1 MDGHPVRCRRRR
13 RTIPDLDEGS
23 TPTRKGCSGAG
34 APAILAKIESRT
46 QGSGE
51 LGLEHK
57 DHDKVFFATFGA
69 VLAALGAIFF
79 ICIVAARAIAP
90 EPALD
95 PEALAKLEE
104 RIRPVGSA
112 VTDPA
117 ALVKVA
123 AKAAREP
130 YTGEQVLEKYCNA
143 CHMAGVMGAPKEDDK
158 AAWSARASAAGG
170 LDGLTAS
177 AIKGKNAMPPRGGG
191 ADLSD
196 DEVKAAVETMLKK
209 SGV

>member
-1 MDGHPVRCRRRR
+1 MIVRRAR
-13 RTIPDLDEGS
+13 
-23 TPTRKGCSGAG
+23 
-34 APAILAKIESRT
+34 
-46 QGSGE
+46 E

-79 ICIVAARAIAP
+79 ICIVAARLLLP
-90 EPALD
+90 EAGPD
-95 PEALAKLEE
+95 PEALVKLEE
-104 RIRPVGSA
+104 RIRPVGQV

-130 YTGEQVLEKYCNA
+130 YTAEQVLEKACNA
-143 CHMAGVMGAPKEDDK
+143 CHVAGVLGAPKEGDK

-170 LDGLTAS
+170 VDGLAAS
-177 AIKGKNAMPPRGGG
+177 AMKGKNSMPPRGGNP
-191 ADLSD
+191 DLSD
-196 DEVKAAVETMLKK
+196 EEIKAAVGLMLKK
-209 SGV
+209 SGA

>member
-1 MDGHPVRCRRRR
+1 
-13 RTIPDLDEGS
+13 
-23 TPTRKGCSGAG
+23 
-34 APAILAKIESRT
+34 
-46 QGSGE
+46 
-51 LGLEHK
+51 LEHK

-79 ICIVAARAIAP
+79 ICIIAARMITPDHGPGP
-90 EPALD
+90 E
-95 PEALAKLEE
+95 ELARLEE

-123 AKAAREP
+123 AKAARAPFTAE
-130 YTGEQVLEKYCNA
+130 EVLTKYCNA
-143 CHMAGVMGAPKEDDK
+143 CHMAGVMGAPKDGDK
-158 AAWSARASAAGG
+158 ATWSARAAAAGG

-177 AIKGKNAMPPRGGG
+177 AIQGKNAMPPRGGG

-196 DEVKAAVETMLKK
+196 DEIKAAVGAMLKQ
-209 SGV
+209 SGL

>member
-1 MDGHPVRCRRRR
+1 
-13 RTIPDLDEGS
+13 
-23 TPTRKGCSGAG
+23 
-34 APAILAKIESRT
+34 LANVLR
-46 QGSGE
+46 G

-79 ICIVAARAIAP
+79 VCITAARLLIP
-90 EPALD
+90 DLGPD
-95 PEALAKLEE
+95 PEALVKLEE

-123 AKAAREP
+123 AKVARAP
-130 YTGEQVLEKYCNA
+130 YTGEEVLAKVCNA
-143 CHMAGVMGAPKEDDK
+143 CHMAGVLGAPKEGDK
-158 AAWSARASAAGG
+158 TAWSARYAAAGG
-170 LDGLTAS
+170 IDGLAAS
-177 AIKGKNAMPPRGGG
+177 AMKGKNAMPPRGGNP
-191 ADLSD
+191 DLSD
-196 DEVKAAVETMLKK
+196 DEIKAAIGAMLKQ

>member
-1 MDGHPVRCRRRR
+1 MP
-13 RTIPDLDEGS
+13 E
-23 TPTRKGCSGAG
+23 A
-34 APAILAKIESRT
+34 AAILRGTCVKSNKVA
-46 QGSGE
+46 GE

-79 ICIVAARAIAP
+79 ICIVAARSIIP
-90 EPALD
+90 EPAPD
-95 PEALAKLEE
+95 PEAVAQLEE

-123 AKAAREP
+123 AKAARAP
-130 YTGEQVLEKYCNA
+130 YTAEEVLTKVCNA
-143 CHMAGVMGAPKEDDK
+143 CHVAGVLGAPKDGDK

-196 DEVKAAVETMLKK
+196 DEVKAAVGAMLKQ

>member
-1 MDGHPVRCRRRR
+1 M
-13 RTIPDLDEGS
+13 
-23 TPTRKGCSGAG
+23 
-34 APAILAKIESRT
+34 
-46 QGSGE
+46 
-51 LGLEHK
+51 EHK

-69 VLAALGAIFF
+69 VLAALGGFFF
-79 ICIVAARAIAP
+79 ICIVAARALAP
-90 EPALD
+90 EPTPD
-95 PEALAKLEE
+95 QEALAKLED

-123 AKAAREP
+123 AKTARAP
-130 YTGEQVLEKYCNA
+130 FTGEQVLQKYCDA
-143 CHMAGVMGAPKEDDK
+143 CHIAGVMGAPKEDDK

-170 LDGLTAS
+170 LDGLTTS

-196 DEVKAAVETMLKK
+196 DEIKAAVEIMLKK

>member
-1 MDGHPVRCRRRR
+1 
-13 RTIPDLDEGS
+13 
-23 TPTRKGCSGAG
+23 
-34 APAILAKIESRT
+34 
-46 QGSGE
+46 
-51 LGLEHK
+51 LEHK

-69 VLAALGAIFF
+69 VLAALGAIFA
-79 ICIVAARAIAP
+79 ICIIAARLITP
-90 EPALD
+90 DHEPD

-123 AKAAREP
+123 AKAARAPFTAE
-130 YTGEQVLEKYCNA
+130 EVLAKYCNA
-143 CHMAGVMGAPKEDDK
+143 CHTAGVMGAPKEGDK
-158 AAWSARASAAGG
+158 AAWAARASASGG

-191 ADLSD
+191 ADLTD
-196 DEVKAAVETMLKK
+196 DEIKAAVGLMLKQ

>member
-1 MDGHPVRCRRRR
+1 M
-13 RTIPDLDEGS
+13 
-23 TPTRKGCSGAG
+23 
-34 APAILAKIESRT
+34 
-46 QGSGE
+46 
-51 LGLEHK
+51 EHK

-69 VLAALGAIFF
+69 VLAALGGIFF
-79 ICIVAARAIAP
+79 ICIVAARLLVP
-90 EPALD
+90 DPVSD
-95 PEALAKLEE
+95 PEALVKLEE

-123 AKAAREP
+123 AKSARAP
-130 YTGEQVLEKYCNA
+130 YTAEEVLAKVCNA
-143 CHMAGVMGAPKEDDK
+143 CHMAGVLGAPKEGDK
-158 AAWSARASAAGG
+158 AAWSARAAAAGG

-196 DEVKAAVETMLKK
+196 DEIKAAVGAMLKQ